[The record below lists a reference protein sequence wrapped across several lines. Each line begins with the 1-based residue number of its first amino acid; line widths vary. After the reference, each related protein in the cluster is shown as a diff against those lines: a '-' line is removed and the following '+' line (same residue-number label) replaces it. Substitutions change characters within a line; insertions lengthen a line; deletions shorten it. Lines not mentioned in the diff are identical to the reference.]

1 MNWKRDILQKFTF
14 LCQRFHPLI
23 KDMNKQGED
32 FNNYDEIIL
41 HQFNLSYNQRK
52 KGAIAIT
59 FVYLIFINLL
69 YIIFSFSLSYFF
81 IFISLGFMIYIYLI
95 DIHKNIV
102 QFKEFSHANKYHFL
116 SLQMNIIL
124 LSIKKIE
131 DKNSIL
137 MEILDH
143 EPDIGINIR
152 KVLSKINL
160 GNNFKNNLKEII
172 FYSPT
177 FNEYFK
183 DLLESNYNFEVIEN
197 IDSFHNYYEK
207 KFEIFIN
214 SLDTRLS
221 LFFFFNLFFPIGF
234 LFMYSMNSIIY
245 EQVIFAIFLF
255 ILIQKIFTRK
265 ILNEKI
271 QLIGGI
277 NSLNKEEKIFFKSFL
292 KFFYHLSNFLVW
304 NPPELAL
311 YKSILKLTHK
321 EKLELNLDKYNF
333 SIDFI
338 SLNQFLKT
346 IFNNFQSSS
355 AQIFFTVIKRIF
367 RLNSSQS
374 PHLFRD
380 MSKII
385 HKHIELGDKQE
396 IAYNSS
402 YIKVIIFKIL
412 LVFILGILTPIIY
425 RFQEISHILYN
436 INQLGE
442 NINNINSI
450 GNIFL
455 TTLISLI
462 FIIISIQSF
471 NKVYTFKDS
480 KKLDYS
486 LILIFIICLI
496 TSIFFWN
503 TLIFF
508 W

>member
-1 MNWKRDILQKFTF
+1 MAWKNEFLHKFTF
-14 LCQRFHPLI
+14 LCQKFHSSTNF
-23 KDMNKQGED
+23 MNDKEED

-52 KGAIAIT
+52 KGAIAFT
-59 FVYLIFINLL
+59 FLYLFLINLL

-81 IFISLGFMIYIYLI
+81 IFITLGLMIYIYLL
-95 DIHKNIV
+95 DIHKNFI
-102 QFKEFSHANKYHFL
+102 QFKDFSNTNKYHFL

-124 LSIKKIE
+124 LSIKENE
-131 DKNSIL
+131 DKNSII
-137 MEILDH
+137 MDILEH
-143 EPDIGINIR
+143 EPEIGINIR

-160 GNNFKNNLKEII
+160 GHNFKNNLKKII

-177 FNEYFK
+177 FNIYFR

-197 IDSFHNYYEK
+197 IDSFQNYYEK

-221 LFFFFNLFFPIGF
+221 LFFFFNLFYPIGF
-234 LFMYSMNSIIY
+234 LFMCSINSLIY
-245 EQVIFAIFLF
+245 EQVIIAIFLF

-277 NSLNKEEKIFFKSFL
+277 NSLKSEEIKFFKSFL
-292 KFFYHLSNFLVW
+292 KFFYHFSNFLSW

-311 YKSILKLTHK
+311 YQSILKLSPK
-321 EKLELNLDKYNF
+321 EKTKLNLDKYNF
-333 SIDFI
+333 SLDFI

-346 IFNNFQSSS
+346 IFLNFQSSS

-374 PHLFRD
+374 PHLFRN

-385 HKHIELGDKQE
+385 HKHMELGDKQE
-396 IAYNSS
+396 IVYNSS

-425 RFQEISHILYN
+425 RFQEISQILYN
-436 INQLGE
+436 LNYLAE
-442 NINNINSI
+442 NINNMYSLDNYFFTI
-450 GNIFL
+450 
-455 TTLISLI
+455 LISSI
-462 FIIISIQSF
+462 FIIISIKSF
-471 NKVYTFKDS
+471 NKVYNFKDN

-486 LILIFIICLI
+486 LILIFFICLI
-496 TSIFFWN
+496 TSTFFWN
-503 TLIFF
+503 ALIFF
-508 W
+508 

>member
-1 MNWKRDILQKFTF
+1 MNWKRKFLQKFTF
-14 LCQRFHPLI
+14 LCHKFHHSI
-23 KDMNKQGED
+23 DNMDSHGED
-32 FNNYDEIIL
+32 FDNYNEIIL
-41 HQFNLSYNQRK
+41 HMFNLSYNQRK
-52 KGAIAIT
+52 KGAIVIT
-59 FVYLIFINLL
+59 FAYLILINLF
-69 YIIFSFSLSYFF
+69 YIIFSFSFYYFF
-81 IFISLGFMIYIYLI
+81 ILVALGLLIFIYLH

-102 QFKEFSHANKYHFL
+102 QFKEYSHANKYHFL

-124 LSIKKIE
+124 LSIKENE

-137 MEILDH
+137 IEILEQ

-152 KVLSKINL
+152 KVLSDINY
-160 GNNFKNNLKEII
+160 GNNFKNNFKKII
-172 FYSPT
+172 FYSPS

-183 DLLESNYNFEVIEN
+183 DLLESNFNFEVIEN

-234 LFMYSMNSIIY
+234 LFMYSMNSLIY
-245 EQVIFAIFLF
+245 EQVISAIFF
-255 ILIQKIFTRK
+255 FFFIQKIFSRK

-277 NSLNKEEKIFFKSFL
+277 NSLNREEKIFFKSFL
-292 KFFYHLSNFLVW
+292 KFFYHLSNYIFW

-321 EKLELNLDKYNF
+321 EKSELNLDNYNF

-346 IFNNFQSSS
+346 IFHNFKSSS
-355 AQIFFTVIKRIF
+355 VQIFFTLIKRIF

-374 PHLFRD
+374 PLLFKE

-385 HKHIELGDKQE
+385 HKHMELGDKQE
-396 IAYNSS
+396 IGYKSS
-402 YIKVIIFKIL
+402 YIKVIIFKFL
-412 LVFILGILTPIIY
+412 LIFILGILTPIIY
-425 RFQEISHILYN
+425 RFQEISQLIYD
-436 INQLGE
+436 INFLDE
-442 NINNINSI
+442 SFNNINNYDDF
-450 GNIFL
+450 FL
-455 TTLISLI
+455 TILISLI
-462 FIIISIQSF
+462 FIIISIKSF
-471 NKVYTFKDS
+471 NKVYNFKDT
-480 KKLDYS
+480 KKLDFI
-486 LILIFIICLI
+486 LILIFFVCLFI
-496 TSIFFWN
+496 SIYFWN

-508 W
+508 

>member
-1 MNWKRDILQKFTF
+1 MNWKKEFLQKFTF
-14 LCQRFHPLI
+14 ICQKFHPSI
-23 KDMNKQGED
+23 EIMKEKGED

-41 HQFNLSYNQRK
+41 HQFNISYNQRK
-52 KGAIAIT
+52 KGAIAII
-59 FVYLIFINLL
+59 FVYLFLINLL

-81 IFISLGFMIYIYLI
+81 ICITLGFMIYIYLL
-95 DIHKNIV
+95 DIHKNFI

-124 LSIKKIE
+124 LSIKENE

-137 MEILDH
+137 MDILEH
-143 EPDIGINIR
+143 EPDIGINIL
-152 KVLSKINL
+152 KILSKINL
-160 GNNFKNNLKEII
+160 GNNFKNNLKKII

-183 DLLESNYNFEVIEN
+183 DLLESNFNFEVIEN

-234 LFMYSMNSIIY
+234 LFLYSMNSLIY
-245 EQVIFAIFLF
+245 EQVIIALFLF
-255 ILIQKIFTRK
+255 TLIQKIFTRK

-277 NSLNKEEKIFFKSFL
+277 NSLNNEEKIFFKSFL
-292 KFFYHLSNFLVW
+292 KFFYHFSNFLFW

-311 YKSILKLTHK
+311 YKSILKLSPK
-321 EKLELNLDKYNF
+321 EKSELNLDKYNF

-346 IFNNFQSSS
+346 IFSNFQSSS

-367 RLNSSQS
+367 RLNSSQG
-374 PHLFRD
+374 PHLFRE

-385 HKHIELGDKQE
+385 HKHMELGDKQE
-396 IAYNSS
+396 IVYNSA

-425 RFQEISHILYN
+425 RFQEISQILYN
-436 INQLGE
+436 INYLGE
-442 NINNINSI
+442 NIYNINSLDSFFFTI
-450 GNIFL
+450 
-455 TTLISLI
+455 LISLI
-462 FIIISIQSF
+462 FIIISIHSF
-471 NKVYTFKDS
+471 NKVYNFKDN

-486 LILIFIICLI
+486 LILIFFICLI

-503 TLIFF
+503 ALIFF